1 MRSMSEN
8 EDFNDECLREHNR
21 IRKNHSVK
29 PLRHSH
35 ALDRTAQEWAENLLK
50 KEVVTNS
57 PLSSRGELGE
67 SISKRTS
74 TSEAVDISADP
85 FVAGTEVVAQWYND
99 INSYNFQTGAGAAG
113 NFTQMVWSRTRE
125 VGFGKASARGQC
137 VVVAHYRP
145 PGNIRGR
152 YLENVFPPICPE
164 RMQPKQTNTRSKD
177 VWKRTYTEREVD
189 ADGNQFDVK
198 KEVFET
204 KDKDGNIHRRVINSY
219 QNCDP
224 FSMKIPENSTT
235 SNMAEKL
242 SQSTTATAVKH
253 PPLVKHEE
261 FVNGIVTT
269 HNRYRSKHGSP
280 ELVLNSRLST
290 MAQEW
295 ADYLVDEICLSN
307 SGFTVDGMRLG
318 ENISSRWSSGTLEE
332 SAKDIVDDWYKEA
345 TRFKYGTE
353 PTSIQGIGNFT
364 QLIWASSREIGVGR
378 AIRVAGSDLAV
389 SSSSAE
395 GHENAVSSAK
405 TVVVCFYF
413 PPGNITTIFCEN
425 VPPPLYDAAAA
436 ACEAVSEPER
446 T

>member
-1 MRSMSEN
+1 MNEN

-21 IRKNHSVK
+21 VRRNHNVK

-50 KEVVTNS
+50 KDVVTNS

-74 TSEAVDISADP
+74 TNDSVDISGA
-85 FVAGTEVVAQWYND
+85 EVVAQWYND
-99 INSYNFQTGAGAAG
+99 IQSYNFETGAGAAG
-113 NFTQMVWSRTRE
+113 NFTQMVWARTRE

-152 YLENVFPPICPE
+152 YLENIYPPISAE
-164 RMQPKQTNTRSKD
+164 ELQPKQSNMGEKDSKE
-177 VWKRTYTEREVD
+177 VWKKTFTEREVD
-189 ADGNQFDVK
+189 AKGNHFDVK
-198 KEVFET
+198 KEVVET
-204 KDKDGNIHRRVINSY
+204 KDKEGNIHRRVVSSY
-219 QNCDP
+219 TNCDP
-224 FSMKIPENSTT
+224 FSMNTPETTKSTT
-235 SNMAEKL
+235 PSERIL
-242 SQSTTATAVKH
+242 YSTATAAAS
-253 PPLVKHEE
+253 PLSSIKHEE
-261 FVNGIVTT
+261 FVQEIVAT
-269 HNRYRSKHGSP
+269 HNWYREKHGSP
-280 ELVLNSRLST
+280 DLVLSSRLSK

-307 SGFTVDGMRLG
+307 SGFTIDGVRLG
-318 ENISSRWSSGTLEE
+318 ENISSRWSNGTFDE
-332 SAKDIVDDWYKEA
+332 SAKDVVDNWYQEA

-378 AIRVAGSDLAV
+378 TIRVSGPDIAVGSV
-389 SSSSAE
+389 PVE
-395 GHENAVSSAK
+395 GSENAAFSAK

-413 PPGNITTIFCEN
+413 PPGNITTKFCEN
-425 VPPPLYDAAAA
+425 VQSPMHESTN
-436 ACEAVSEPER
+436 CGSVSETER
-446 T
+446 I